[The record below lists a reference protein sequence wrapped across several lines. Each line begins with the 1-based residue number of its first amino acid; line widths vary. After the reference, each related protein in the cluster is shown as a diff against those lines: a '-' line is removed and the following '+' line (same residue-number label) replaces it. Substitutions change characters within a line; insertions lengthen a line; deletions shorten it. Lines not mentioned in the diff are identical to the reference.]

1 MNKELLEQL
10 ELGQRNKE
18 RSRKFTDLGDSNM
31 LYSESKYTDDGSVD
45 VNIADTNY
53 ERKQSK

>member
-1 MNKELLEQL
+1 MK
-10 ELGQRNKE
+10 
-18 RSRKFTDLGDSNM
+18 
-31 LYSESKYTDDGSVD
+31 YSESQYTDDGSVD

>member
-53 ERKQSK
+53 ERK